1 MSRRTGPSDILRY
14 SHLGIQ
20 FALVILAA
28 IWAGRWL
35 DRLVSTRG
43 IFTLLGTFAGAGLG
57 FYLLYR
63 ETQRLQSDRSA
74 APQDPDGAATMTL
87 GLAATRPFRR
97 PSSAD
102 AVL

>member
-35 DRLVSTRG
+35 DRHFSTPG
-43 IFTLLGTFAGAGLG
+43 FFTLAGTFVGAGLG

-63 ETQRLQSDRSA
+63 ETQRLRSDDDSATPNSEGARGGDVRPRGDHGPSDRPPGGS
-74 APQDPDGAATMTL
+74 
-87 GLAATRPFRR
+87 
-97 PSSAD
+97 
-102 AVL
+102 

>member
-43 IFTLLGTFAGAGLG
+43 IFTLVGTFAGAGLG

-74 APQDPDGAATMTL
+74 TPQDPDGAHGDDARSR
-87 GLAATRPFRR
+87 GDRG
-97 PSSAD
+97 PSD
-102 AVL
+102 GPPGGT